1 LKGGGIVKEL
11 NIRQKSFCEFY
22 VASGNATDS
31 AIKAGYSEKYA
42 RNRIHELLKSVGICG
57 YIEELR
63 EKTKS
68 KRIMNAVERKEWLT
82 NVIKS
87 EKAKMTDKLTAV
99 NILNKMDGEYEYT
112 QKIQLSGKLKTESEN
127 KVSLL
132 STEDLKTLVDG
143 IKDSE

>member
-1 LKGGGIVKEL
+1 MKEL

>member
-1 LKGGGIVKEL
+1 MKEL
-11 NIRQKSFCEFY
+11 NIKQKSFCEFY
-22 VASGNATDS
+22 IASGNATDS
-31 AIKAGYSEKYA
+31 AIKAGYKEKYA
-42 RNRIHELLKSVGICG
+42 RTNTDKLLKNTTILR

-68 KRIMNAVERKEWLT
+68 KRIMNVVERKEWLT

-112 QKIQLSGKLKTESEN
+112 QKIQLSGKVKTESEN

>member
-1 LKGGGIVKEL
+1 MKGGGIVKEL
-11 NIRQKSFCEFY
+11 NIKQKSFCEFY

-31 AIKAGYSEKYA
+31 AIKAGYKEKYA
-42 RNRIHELLKSVGICG
+42 RTNTDKLLKNTMILK